1 MSRAPAGPPGPKL
14 DPFGETRDSFGMDR
28 RLRWVPFVSLLCA
41 CAGPPKPE
49 PFHYR
54 EAQDPEALPEPSAS
68 ASEPLPEAPVVSAE
82 PTEPAV
88 EVGDADTGGGESLGT
103 MREAPPL
110 PAELDGGSIT
120 RPELQAVLSEG
131 IPRFLRK
138 VHTEPML
145 NAKGRFV
152 GWRLLALFPDDPRGA
167 AWLIRPGD
175 VVLRVNGH
183 GIERPEQFQN
193 VWNSMATSSELVFQ
207 VLRGDQTSEIRYR
220 IE

>member
-1 MSRAPAGPPGPKL
+1 
-14 DPFGETRDSFGMDR
+14 MDR
-28 RLRWVPFVSLLCA
+28 RLAWVPLVSLLCA

-54 EAQDPEALPEPSAS
+54 EAEDPEFGPEPSDS
-68 ASEPLPEAPVVSAE
+68 PSEPPLASTE
-82 PTEPAV
+82 PTEPMGAT
-88 EVGDADTGGGESLGT
+88 DTGGGESLGT

-110 PAELDGGSIT
+110 PAELDGGAIT

-152 GWRLLALFPDDPRGA
+152 GWRLLSLFPDDPRGA
-167 AWLIRPGD
+167 AWVIRPGD

-193 VWNSMATSSELVFQ
+193 VWNSMATSSELVVQ

-220 IE
+220 IQ